1 MGNGIVEGYARG
13 SRVRA
18 ELSEFSMESAND
30 KIRARP
36 FRHTK
41 FQNVSARAFALFLF
55 GDAATIFSQTSERT
69 SARPFPRRS
78 LDHIHHLQRAVFNFH
93 ERFPDT
99 GRVRGENTRER
110 SGGKMTVSFIAQ
122 KKVTPEEKALERVKA
137 ILRYYPTDN
146 SSRWQEREISSNSI
160 VGERRA
166 VMYFV

>member
-1 MGNGIVEGYARG
+1 MYLRQKVAENISEKCSFAGRERRVRNRTKLGPMGNGTVEGYARG
-13 SRVRA
+13 SRVRT

-41 FQNVSARAFALFLF
+41 FQYVSARAFALSLF
-55 GDAATIFSQTSERT
+55 GDANTIFSQTSERT
-69 SARPFPRRS
+69 SVRPFPRRS

-122 KKVTPEEKALERVKA
+122 KK
-137 ILRYYPTDN
+137 
-146 SSRWQEREISSNSI
+146 
-160 VGERRA
+160 
-166 VMYFV
+166 